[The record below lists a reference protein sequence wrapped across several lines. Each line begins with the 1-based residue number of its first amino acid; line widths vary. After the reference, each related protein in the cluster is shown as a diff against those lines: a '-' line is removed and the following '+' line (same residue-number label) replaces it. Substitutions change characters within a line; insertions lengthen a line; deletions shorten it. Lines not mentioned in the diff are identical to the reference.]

1 MITRLKNI
9 CQSWEPKKTKT
20 RMNMSDVEIS
30 SYIEKIKAMHAAEEE
45 FIETK
50 LKEME
55 TLQKPVKQKPKRN
68 VLK

>member
-1 MITRLKNI
+1 
-9 CQSWEPKKTKT
+9 
-20 RMNMSDVEIS
+20 MSDVEIS